1 MEFVIFLKNIV
12 KQTISIGNDPKNEP
26 KHIIYLDANNLYGL
40 AMSKFL
46 IISTFKGMDPKE
58 FDLNKYS
65 SNSLKGC
72 VLEVVLEYLKDSRE
86 LLNNY
91 PLVPDKI
98 EGKREIFTDY
108 HLKFANHYNITTIK
122 KCLTLVII
130 QLNQNIIIIQAS

>member
-1 MEFVIFLKNIV
+1 M
-12 KQTISIGNDPKNEP
+12 
-26 KHIIYLDANNLYGL
+26 YLDANNLYGL

-91 PLVPDKI
+91 PLVPDRT

-108 HLKFANHYNITTIK
+108 QLKFANHYNVPTIK

-130 QLNQNIIIIQAS
+130 QLNQNMIIIQAS

>member
-1 MEFVIFLKNIV
+1 
-12 KQTISIGNDPKNEP
+12 
-26 KHIIYLDANNLYGL
+26 
-40 AMSKFL
+40 MSKFL

-108 HLKFANHYNITTIK
+108 HLKFANHYNIPTIK

-130 QLNQNIIIIQAS
+130 QLNQNMIIIQAS

>member
-1 MEFVIFLKNIV
+1 
-12 KQTISIGNDPKNEP
+12 
-26 KHIIYLDANNLYGL
+26 
-40 AMSKFL
+40 MSKFL

-91 PLVPDKI
+91 PLVPDRT

-108 HLKFANHYNITTIK
+108 QLKFANHYNIPTIK

-130 QLNQNIIIIQAS
+130 QLNQNMIIIQAS